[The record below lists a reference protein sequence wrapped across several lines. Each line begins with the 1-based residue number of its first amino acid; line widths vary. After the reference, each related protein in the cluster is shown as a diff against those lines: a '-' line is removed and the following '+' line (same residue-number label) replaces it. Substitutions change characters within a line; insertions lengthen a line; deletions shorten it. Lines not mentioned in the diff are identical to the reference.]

1 MLGFKVESDLEKAEF
16 KFNQLCKQNILEKR
30 QGA

>member
-1 MLGFKVESDLEKAEF
+1 MLGFKEESDLEKAEF
-16 KFNQLCKQNILEKR
+16 KFNQLCKRNILKKR